1 MIPVNRMRR
10 RRKARAKH
18 GRLGAGRVI
27 AFALVVIVTILGVA
41 GATAYQSV
49 TAGLPGL
56 DEIKP
61 VALGQ
66 NSRILDRNGK
76 VLGYITGVTNRTE
89 LPYAQSRRPYA
100 MPPWPSRTSASTS
113 TTGWTISACW
123 VQRCATSP
131 QAG

>member
-10 RRKARAKH
+10 RRRARAKH
-18 GRLGAGRVI
+18 GRLGAGRVV

-41 GATAYQSV
+41 GATAYQSA

-89 LPYAQSRRPYA
+89 LPYARIPKSLRDATVAIEDKRFYQHDGV
-100 MPPWPSRTSASTS
+100 
-113 TTGWTISACW
+113 TTCAWWAP
-123 VQRCATSP
+123 QCAT
-131 QAG
+131 